1 MQSRGAANI
10 LSQPSI
16 LTADNLGAMIDLSET
31 FYISLR
37 GERVATV
44 TPVTVGTSLRVTPR
58 YIAAAQGGQ
67 VELTVDIEDG
77 SVQSEVEI
85 DGLPTVRKSNIS
97 TLAVVGISRPC

>member
-1 MQSRGAANI
+1 MDSAAKLSPGTLGLSWASLAARVRALQSRGAANI

-44 TPVTVGTSLRVTPR
+44 TPVTWAHRC
-58 YIAAAQGGQ
+58 A
-67 VELTVDIEDG
+67 
-77 SVQSEVEI
+77 
-85 DGLPTVRKSNIS
+85 
-97 TLAVVGISRPC
+97 

>member
-1 MQSRGAANI
+1 
-10 LSQPSI
+10 
-16 LTADNLGAMIDLSET
+16 MIDLSET

-37 GERVATV
+37 GEAVATV

>member
-1 MQSRGAANI
+1 MDSAAKLSPGTLGLSLGTSLAARVRALQSRGAANI

-31 FYISLR
+31 LHLLR

-58 YIAAAQGGQ
+58 YIAPPRAGR
-67 VELTVDIEDG
+67 L
-77 SVQSEVEI
+77 S
-85 DGLPTVRKSNIS
+85 
-97 TLAVVGISRPC
+97 